1 MNKADKKIFN
11 HHNHM
16 NRHHTATH
24 AVEDATNNI
33 GTLVEQS
40 KELIGNVRNKAV
52 AGAKATHKA
61 VNEHPYKAIG
71 IALGIGAIFGFL
83 LANRGSKK
91 SEKSE

>member
-1 MNKADKKIFN
+1 
-11 HHNHM
+11 M
-16 NRHHTATH
+16 NRHTASH
-24 AVEDATNNI
+24 AVEDAKDNV

-40 KELIGNVRNKAV
+40 KELIGNVRNKAI

-71 IALGIGAIFGFL
+71 IALAVGAILGFL

-91 SEKSE
+91 IEKSE

>member
-1 MNKADKKIFN
+1 
-11 HHNHM
+11 M

-40 KELIGNVRNKAV
+40 KDLIGHVRHKAV

-71 IALGIGAIFGFL
+71 IALGIGAVLGFI

>member
-1 MNKADKKIFN
+1 
-11 HHNHM
+11 M
-16 NRHHTATH
+16 NRHHTAIH
-24 AVEDATNNI
+24 AAEDATNNI

-71 IALGIGAIFGFL
+71 IALGVGAVLGFI
-83 LANRGSKK
+83 LARRGSGK